1 MVQRRNDFLIPT
13 LGVLFDGIAIE
24 LAFLFSY
31 WLRFHTNALAFLSL
45 TEDTPP
51 LDAYVYGSL
60 VIIPVWWVVF
70 HSRSMYGAR
79 RNILLTE
86 EFLNIVKL
94 VSLGMLIVMSA
105 AFFYRAFSYSRVVFG
120 LLWGFSILFIF
131 SGRIVL
137 LQIEK
142 FLYQRGRELRKVAI
156 IGSNER
162 AERIYSTFHNH
173 PLLGYRFIGYF
184 GASPASAD
192 FSLSK
197 ETYLGTL
204 NDVVSSLE
212 QEEIELVLIALNL
225 EEHNALQ
232 KLLKE
237 CEGINVEF
245 LMLPDMMEL
254 LASGMQVKEIEG
266 IPFIKIKGVPIT
278 TWGRIMKRGFDIV
291 FSFLFLVCSSWL
303 FVIIAIGIKLTS
315 KGKVFF
321 KQERIGFDGEPF
333 YMLKFRSMR
342 EGAEKFDKQVGLG
355 VQNDPRQTAIGK
367 FLRRTSLDELPQL
380 LNVLKGEMSLVGPR
394 PERTFYVE
402 KFKEVIPKY
411 LDRHRVKT
419 GMTGWAQIH
428 GLRGDTS
435 LEERIKYDLYY
446 IENWSLGLDIEI
458 LFKTVGTVIFHS

>member
-1 MVQRRNDFLIPT
+1 
-13 LGVLFDGIAIE
+13 
-24 LAFLFSY
+24 
-31 WLRFHTNALAFLSL
+31 
-45 TEDTPP
+45 
-51 LDAYVYGSL
+51 
-60 VIIPVWWVVF
+60 
-70 HSRSMYGAR
+70 
-79 RNILLTE
+79 
-86 EFLNIVKL
+86 
-94 VSLGMLIVMSA
+94 
-105 AFFYRAFSYSRVVFG
+105 
-120 LLWGFSILFIF
+120 
-131 SGRIVL
+131 
-137 LQIEK
+137 
-142 FLYQRGRELRKVAI
+142 
-156 IGSNER
+156 
-162 AERIYSTFHNH
+162 
-173 PLLGYRFIGYF
+173 
-184 GASPASAD
+184 
-192 FSLSK
+192 
-197 ETYLGTL
+197 
-204 NDVVSSLE
+204 SSLE